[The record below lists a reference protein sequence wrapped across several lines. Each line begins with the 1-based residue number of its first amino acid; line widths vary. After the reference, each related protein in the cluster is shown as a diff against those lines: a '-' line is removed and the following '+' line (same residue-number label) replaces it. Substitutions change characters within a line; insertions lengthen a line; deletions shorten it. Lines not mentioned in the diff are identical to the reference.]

1 MDPVTE
7 WKGSMMRIRTMA
19 GIAVAGTAAAAGIF
33 GGIAYATAD
42 EAEPTVRIITEQEAQ
57 PAQQPERDCPDE
69 GGSAAESPS
78 PSPEGA
84 GL

>member
-1 MDPVTE
+1 MDLVTE
-7 WKGSMMRIRTMA
+7 WKGSTMRIRTMA

-42 EAEPTVRIITEQEAQ
+42 EAEPIVRIVTEGGAQ
-57 PAQQPERDCPDE
+57 PAQEPDCPE
-69 GGSAAESPS
+69 KGGSATESPS
-78 PSPEGA
+78 PSPEGT